1 MNRAERQ
8 KKPHGVVL
16 HRGETKPFVEL
27 FRRIIFGV
35 YDHGVD
41 CHNVTGAHGP
51 LDRIDDKHATQT
63 VPPY

>member
-1 MNRAERQ
+1 MDRAERQ

-16 HRGETKPFVEL
+16 HRGETKPLIEL
-27 FRRIIFGV
+27 FRRIILGV

-41 CHNVTGAHGP
+41 CQNATGAHGS
-51 LDRIDDKHATQT
+51 LDRVGEKHATQT